1 MDGSCHALE
10 SACAE
15 ANHPSKL
22 ARSVLGGM
30 RADWSPIAR
39 LELPIQFLL
48 VHLLPH
54 ASNVELLLPLTE
66 IVELLLAPSRRSNVS
81 LWVVAERFSL

>member
-1 MDGSCHALE
+1 MHWKVLVLRQIIL
-10 SACAE
+10 
-15 ANHPSKL
+15 PSSL

-54 ASNVELLLPLTE
+54 VSNVELLLPLTE
-66 IVELLLAPSRRSNVS
+66 
-81 LWVVAERFSL
+81 

>member
-1 MDGSCHALE
+1 MHWKVLVLRQIIL
-10 SACAE
+10 
-15 ANHPSKL
+15 PSSL
-22 ARSVLGGM
+22 APFSGG
-30 RADWSPIAR
+30 WGLIGLQFAR

-54 ASNVELLLPLTE
+54 VSNVELLLPLTE

>member
-1 MDGSCHALE
+1 
-10 SACAE
+10 
-15 ANHPSKL
+15 
-22 ARSVLGGM
+22 M

-48 VHLLPH
+48 VHLLRH
-54 ASNVELLLPLTE
+54 VSNVELLLPLTE

-81 LWVVAERFSL
+81 L

>member
-1 MDGSCHALE
+1 
-10 SACAE
+10 
-15 ANHPSKL
+15 
-22 ARSVLGGM
+22 M

-54 ASNVELLLPLTE
+54 VSNVELLLPLTE

-81 LWVVAERFSL
+81 F